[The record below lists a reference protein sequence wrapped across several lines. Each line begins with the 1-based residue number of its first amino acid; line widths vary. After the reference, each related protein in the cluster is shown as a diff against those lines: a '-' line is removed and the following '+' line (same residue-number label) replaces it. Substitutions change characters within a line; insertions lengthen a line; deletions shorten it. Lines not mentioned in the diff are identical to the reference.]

1 MYYYYYINNYYSLLL
16 LMATPQEFAS
26 RDVRP
31 RYSEDQNMEVD
42 PPVQQVEQEEEQP
55 RELEPEPEKPVSRYG
70 CASE

>member
-1 MYYYYYINNYYSLLL
+1 
-16 LMATPQEFAS
+16 MATPQEFAS
-26 RDVRP
+26 RDVHP

-55 RELEPEPEKPVSRYG
+55 GELEAEPEKPVSRYG